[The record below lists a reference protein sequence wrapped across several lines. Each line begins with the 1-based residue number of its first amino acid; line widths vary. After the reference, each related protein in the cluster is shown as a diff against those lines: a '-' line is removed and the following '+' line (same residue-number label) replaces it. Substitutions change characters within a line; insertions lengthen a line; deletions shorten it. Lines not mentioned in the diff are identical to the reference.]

1 MSEEKQLQ
9 VVNVSKPGVVHVQKT
24 IHIQFAPRTLAGRIV
39 AVAIAV
45 AIVVLAFFFLATA
58 IALAGILLAIGI
70 GKLLWSSKKGEN
82 R

>member
-9 VVNVSKPGVVHVQKT
+9 VVNVAKPGVVHVQKT

-45 AIVVLAFFFLATA
+45 SIVMLAFFFLATA
-58 IALAGILLAIGI
+58 IVLAGILMAIGI
-70 GKLLWSSKKGEN
+70 GKLLWSSKKGED

>member
-9 VVNVSKPGVVHVQKT
+9 VVNVARPEVVHVQKT

-39 AVAIAV
+39 AVAVAV
-45 AIVVLAFFFLATA
+45 AIVALAFFFLATA
-58 IALAGILLAIGI
+58 IALVGILVAIGI
-70 GKLLWSSKKGEN
+70 GKLLWSSKRGET